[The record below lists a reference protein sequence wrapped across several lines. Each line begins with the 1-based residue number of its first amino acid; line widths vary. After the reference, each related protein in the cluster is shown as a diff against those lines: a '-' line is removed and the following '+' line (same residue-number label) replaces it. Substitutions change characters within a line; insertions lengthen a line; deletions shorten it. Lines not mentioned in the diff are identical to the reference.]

1 MPSSQ
6 VAAQALSAA
15 GRCLRGWVALGS
27 MPLVMLVCSCDES
40 LPTRIVPQNNLAITD
55 VLISQQT
62 GAAGIEV
69 LTAFFVKNT
78 YEETFSGTVEVTGS
92 IHIWWKERPH
102 IEVNLPIRQHLYLRL
117 DPGERHQIEKRW
129 HLQTDDDRY
138 VLDLLDFSGNDVRHG
153 VRYARPAD
161 FLLEIRL
168 TVFEETGLLTSGP
181 HEFVL
186 QGWKLVPPLIGP

>member
-1 MPSSQ
+1 MRPSQ
-6 VAAQALSAA
+6 IPGGVAMWAMALS
-15 GRCLRGWVALGS
+15 V
-27 MPLVMLVCSCDES
+27 LVSACDES
-40 LPTRIVPQNNLAITD
+40 LPTRIVPQNNLAITG

-62 GAAGIEV
+62 GPAGIQV
-69 LTAFFVKNT
+69 LTAFFVENT
-78 YEETFSGTVEVTGS
+78 YEETFSGPVEITGN
-92 IHIWWKERPH
+92 IRIWWKQRPH
-102 IEVNLPIRQHLYLRL
+102 IEANLPIRQRLSLRL
-117 DPGERHQIEKRW
+117 DPGEKHQIEKRW
-129 HLQTDDDRY
+129 LLQTDDDRY

-161 FLLEIRL
+161 FLVDIGL